1 MGKFFKYIGL
11 LIFVFAL
18 IFFDAWCNMVV
29 YNTGIWPL
37 LASLQIYPPALSYG
51 FFLMLSVVL
60 VYLLKGKP
68 KETIQLD
75 TADGWSKVFSLIINK
90 LCYVGLIVLFNVI
103 IF

>member
-1 MGKFFKYIGL
+1 MRNFFKYF
-11 LIFVFAL
+11 LIWICVFAM

-29 YNTGIWPL
+29 YDTGIWPL

-60 VYLLKGKP
+60 AYLLKGKP

>member
-1 MGKFFKYIGL
+1 MGKFLKYVGL

-18 IFFDAWCNMVV
+18 ICFDAWCNMVV

-37 LASLQIYPPALSYG
+37 LASLRIYPPALSYG

-60 VYLLKGKP
+60 AYLLKGKP

-75 TADGWSKVFSLIINK
+75 NIEEWSKVFSLIINK

>member
-1 MGKFFKYIGL
+1 MKKILEYVCL
-11 LIFVFAL
+11 WVFVFVL

-37 LASLQIYPPALSYG
+37 LASLRIYPPALSYG

-60 VYLLKGKP
+60 AYLLKGKP

-75 TADGWSKVFSLIINK
+75 NIEEWSKVFSLIINK